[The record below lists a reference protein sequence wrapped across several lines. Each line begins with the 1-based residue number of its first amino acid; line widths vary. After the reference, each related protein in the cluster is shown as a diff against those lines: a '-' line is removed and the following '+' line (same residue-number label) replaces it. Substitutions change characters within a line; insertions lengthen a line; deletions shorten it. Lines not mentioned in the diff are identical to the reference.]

1 MIIREKHCVCRCPL
15 KSFTNGAG
23 VTPYF
28 SPEFMRK
35 SQEPNQVSGPW
46 YILAVPTG
54 KPEFGA
60 PNCPVRALRYYRRY
74 LTEHPGLR
82 KDRRR
87 LFP

>member
-1 MIIREKHCVCRCPL
+1 MGLVLHPTLAQSLCARVR
-15 KSFTNGAG
+15 
-23 VTPYF
+23 
-28 SPEFMRK
+28 
-35 SQEPNQVSGPW
+35 NQVSGPW